1 MSDTERD
8 LDFEL
13 TDELATFIT
22 DLHDSEINAGM
33 QSFYDCGLR
42 IWIGDELNGIAAAGR
57 LEPREGTPAESER
70 ASTPAGVA
78 A

>member
-22 DLHDSEINAGM
+22 DLNDSEINGEISWFFENVWGAR
-33 QSFYDCGLR
+33 S
-42 IWIGDELNGIAAAGR
+42 
-57 LEPREGTPAESER
+57 GTN
-70 ASTPAGVA
+70 
-78 A
+78 

>member
-22 DLHDSEINAGM
+22 DLHDSEINGEISWFFENVWGAR
-33 QSFYDCGLR
+33 S
-42 IWIGDELNGIAAAGR
+42 
-57 LEPREGTPAESER
+57 GTN
-70 ASTPAGVA
+70 
-78 A
+78 